1 MEKCKSADKS
11 DENVVSY
18 VLKVRRRKP
27 EMVEVIRQNMAKDQK
42 RQKKM
47 V

>member
-1 MEKCKSADKS
+1 MEQCESADKS

-18 VLKVRRRKP
+18 VLKIRFRMS
-27 EMVEVIRQNMAKDQK
+27 EMVEVIRQNMAEGHK